1 MSPIRGKQSDI
12 IDSIAR
18 NIISAADQA
27 EKEKLLLSFKD
38 VIETRSRKEIL
49 NEKDVLYRRWF
60 TGLVIGIYVT
70 TNVLIGYLVLRAFH
84 IDINL
89 YEHNL
94 EKYSRLIDG
103 KVVIALITGVVVQ
116 TATSFGILTKYVY
129 HKDEVKKKDEVKSE

>member
-1 MSPIRGKQSDI
+1 MAAIRGNKKDI

-18 NIISAADQA
+18 NIISAPDAA
-27 EKEKLLLSFKD
+27 EKEKLLSSFKE

-60 TGLVIGIYVT
+60 TGLVIGIYIT
-70 TNVLIGYLVLRAFH
+70 TNILIGYLVLRAFH
-84 IDINL
+84 IDISL
-89 YEHNL
+89 YEHNP

-116 TATSFGILTKYVY
+116 TAASFGILTKYVY
-129 HKDEVKKKDEVKSE
+129 EKDEAKRE